1 MAQAIPIA
9 LAVGATALQAGGT
22 IIGANA
28 EAKSLRSEA
37 AQLDAMA
44 GQDRAS
50 SQREAVEQRRQAR
63 LLQSRALAVGAATG
77 GAMDPTVVN
86 TIADLEGE
94 GAYRALTALY
104 EGEESAQSKEAEAK
118 ARRKEAKNVK
128 RAGLINAG
136 AQVLSSA
143 SSLAGKYG

>member
-94 GAYRALTALY
+94 GVRAVQ
-104 EGEESAQSKEAEAK
+104 GSRSK
-118 ARRKEAKNVK
+118 
-128 RAGLINAG
+128 
-136 AQVLSSA
+136 SPP
-143 SSLAGKYG
+143 